1 MKFISLALVTF
12 FLYGTTRGQ
21 ADLKSKHIFIITAD
35 GLRWQEVFGGA
46 SPDILGNPEYVKDT
60 TLLKSLYGDSTPE
73 LRRKKLMPFFWNLI
87 AENGQLYGNRQ
98 FGNKVNVKN
107 FFKISYPGYNEIL
120 TGYADP
126 IFIPN
131 IPLNNRSINI
141 LEYFNKKSDYSG
153 EVVAFSSWNIFPFI
167 LNEKRNRLPIN
178 SGYGMSSK
186 DRMGTEDE
194 LIDELEKQV
203 HPKTSTRHD
212 MLTYFSAREYIS
224 REHPKIVLL
233 SLGETDEFAHQR
245 RYDLYLQQATAFDK
259 MIAELWYAVQ
269 TDPFYKDNTTFI
281 ITTDHGRGE
290 RADTWSGHGVFTRG
304 SGETWFAILGP
315 GIRAM
320 GELKSAGQIWQKQ
333 LASTIAML
341 IGERFDP
348 PHHVAG
354 PVNIPRQEFMDG
366 NTVGRAIS
374 K

>member
-1 MKFISLALVTF
+1 MEIPH
-12 FLYGTTRGQ
+12 
-21 ADLKSKHIFIITAD
+21 AD
-35 GLRWQEVFGGA
+35 
-46 SPDILGNPEYVKDT
+46 
-60 TLLKSLYGDSTPE
+60 

-98 FGNKVNVKN
+98 LGNKVNVKN
-107 FFKISYPGYNEIL
+107 FFKISYPGYNELL

-141 LEYFNKKSDYSG
+141 LEYLNKKPVFAG
-153 EVVAFSSWNIFPFI
+153 KVVVFSSWDIFPFI
-167 LNEKRNRLPIN
+167 LNEKRNSLPIS
-178 SGYGMSSK
+178 SGYHMSVASNP
-186 DRMGTEDE
+186 GVEE
-194 LIDELEKQV
+194 GLIDEIEKQV
-203 HPKTSTRHD
+203 NPKTHTRHD

-233 SLGETDEFAHQR
+233 GLGETDEFAHQG

-259 MIAELWYAVQ
+259 MIAELWYYVQ
-269 TDPFYKDNTTFI
+269 TDPFYKDNTVFI

-290 RADTWSGHGVFTRG
+290 RSDTWSGHGIFTRG

-315 GIRAM
+315 DIRDL
-320 GELKSAGQIWQKQ
+320 GELRNAGQVWQKQ

-341 IGERFDP
+341 IGETFNP
-348 PHHVAG
+348 PHRVAVPIAIPMQG
-354 PVNIPRQEFMDG
+354 NIDG
-366 NTVGRAIS
+366 NTAGRAAS